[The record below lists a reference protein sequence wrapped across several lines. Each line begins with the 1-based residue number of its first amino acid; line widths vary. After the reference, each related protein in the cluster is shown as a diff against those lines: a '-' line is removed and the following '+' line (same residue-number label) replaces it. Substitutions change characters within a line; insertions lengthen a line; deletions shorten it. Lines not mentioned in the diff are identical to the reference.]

1 MYLFIVGGM
10 LGRLCFSILILQ
22 TLCTFKAQIEP
33 RQASPTGDNTDT
45 GNVELR
51 NNFNEISDP
60 LVKVDFEIGR
70 AGYFTS
76 EEMVARGKNVINC
89 IGDKVDRANI
99 YWSKNGVRVDAEFS
113 EEETESTVQSSYIFV
128 NTDEAIYHCNGLYVY
143 MIKNQEPRPAQNASM
158 WKNSKIRCID
168 KIRNEETNILEKMTN
183 GRKTAVEFYEIRDYS
198 LKKQSFYPVKERT
211 VTSDMTITCNNTDEF
226 SFFAETRPETN
237 LEFTDKTVICTS
249 TDNQARCALTIFFGS
264 KIVATGVSPRLEH
277 NYKKINI
284 QQVRCTSEC
293 TIGNDFVTAAPLTL
307 EINRTLYICIILV
320 IILIIIILIII
331 ILCVLW
337 HKFGF
342 KEKYGYQ
349 INMRLKKNFAVDTNK
364 LSSYRLS
371 GVQAQ
376 VPIEVD
382 GDDEPDVKEFR
393 DMDDGS
399 LDDSFVDPNFARTNN
414 KLDMRSKDDISSS
427 GTSNQRPFL
436 RI

>member
-1 MYLFIVGGM
+1 M
-10 LGRLCFSILILQ
+10 
-22 TLCTFKAQIEP
+22 
-33 RQASPTGDNTDT
+33 
-45 GNVELR
+45 
-51 NNFNEISDP
+51 
-60 LVKVDFEIGR
+60 
-70 AGYFTS
+70 
-76 EEMVARGKNVINC
+76 
-89 IGDKVDRANI
+89 
-99 YWSKNGVRVDAEFS
+99 
-113 EEETESTVQSSYIFV
+113 
-128 NTDEAIYHCNGLYVY
+128 
-143 MIKNQEPRPAQNASM
+143 
-158 WKNSKIRCID
+158 
-168 KIRNEETNILEKMTN
+168 
-183 GRKTAVEFYEIRDYS
+183 
-198 LKKQSFYPVKERT
+198 
-211 VTSDMTITCNNTDEF
+211 
-226 SFFAETRPETN
+226 
-237 LEFTDKTVICTS
+237 
-249 TDNQARCALTIFFGS
+249 
-264 KIVATGVSPRLEH
+264 
-277 NYKKINI
+277 
-284 QQVRCTSEC
+284 
-293 TIGNDFVTAAPLTL
+293 TAAPLTL